1 MLFTIQS
8 VLGLIILFIIDHVG
22 LGNMFNTIL
31 VAGFIIMS
39 IIFMIKD
46 YAKFRNKIGALIN
59 AYFWYLL
66 IITIVIL
73 QLTLGDKIKLP

>member
-8 VLGLIILFIIDHVG
+8 VLGLIILFVIDNAG

-46 YAKFRNKIGALIN
+46 YSKFRNKIGALIN

-66 IITIVIL
+66 IIAIVIL